1 MIIKYKIS
9 FHVCVSF
16 NRKTSTDI
24 TSSHFLPLSK
34 LNYMFNNLGLLNDNL
49 TQYNK
54 ITWAPDKIQFPLYI
68 HVCIGLNRTTSFDV
82 GPMKSLTLDVV
93 SSVAN
98 SIPVNP
104 NDLRGR
110 LQIFWP
116 VSRMRKFSHAWVE
129 NLPHYQI
136 MDRFPFY
143 RHYAMF

>member
-1 MIIKYKIS
+1 MWLS
-9 FHVCVSF
+9 
-16 NRKTSTDI
+16 
-24 TSSHFLPLSK
+24 LSK
-34 LNYMFNNLGLLNDNL
+34 DKLAIHGSRRVANNFKTPGAM
-49 TQYNK
+49 
-54 ITWAPDKIQFPLYI
+54 WAPNWSSFTGPHWYFGAHIFNEMLKAVTKNKNYLHVIPLNI
-68 HVCIGLNRTTSFDV
+68 LMRTTSFDI

-116 VSRMRKFSHAWVE
+116 VSRMRKFSRAWDQ
-129 NLPHYQI
+129 NLPHDQI

-143 RHYAMF
+143 RHYVMF